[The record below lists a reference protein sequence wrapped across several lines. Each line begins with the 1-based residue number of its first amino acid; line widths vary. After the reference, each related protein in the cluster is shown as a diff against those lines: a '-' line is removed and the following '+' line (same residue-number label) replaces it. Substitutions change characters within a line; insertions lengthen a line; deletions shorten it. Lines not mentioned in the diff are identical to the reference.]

1 MWEFYLAS
9 SEMAFRAGGLMNFQ
23 IQLARRLDSLP
34 LTRDYIGK
42 AEEALRRVEARATD
56 RRPAHLAAE

>member
-23 IQLARRLDSLP
+23 IQLTRKLDALP

-42 AEEALRRVEARATD
+42 TEEALKRKELLASD
-56 RRPAHLAAE
+56 RRPSRLAAE